1 MKAAILLGSLNRGG
15 TETLMLDLCQNL
27 KKIDFDAL
35 GIYRKGGV
43 LEQEFLNSGVPFIML
58 KPGKNMLKYIW
69 KLRKLLL
76 VNKVD
81 VVHAQ
86 QPIDALYACI
96 ACIGLNVKLILTF
109 HGFDFNGGT
118 ALLRFIIRRTD
129 KNIFV
134 SNFQQ
139 KYYIQKY
146 NLKPEKQN
154 VVYNGINFSKFNL
167 THNETTHPDLRKERK
182 IDDATILMGMIGNF
196 NEVRDQMTVCHF
208 LKLLNE
214 HMVDFHFIFVG
225 KLVENAPHR
234 YDDCVAFCK
243 ENNLNQ
249 YVTFAGVRN
258 DVPAV
263 LSQLDAFLYATD
275 HDTFGIAVVEA
286 MAAGVPVFVNDW
298 EVMTE
303 ITEEGKLAT
312 IYKTKDEKDILEKF
326 MLFLQTRETYKQK
339 TKEVSVIVRQKYSIE
354 KYIENLKIVY
364 SQ

>member
-43 LEQEFLNSGVPFIML
+43 LEQEFLNSDVHFIML

-69 KLRKLLL
+69 KLRNLLL
-76 VNKVD
+76 DNKID

-86 QPIDALYACI
+86 QPIDALYARLATLGTKI
-96 ACIGLNVKLILTF
+96 PVILTLHGYDFINSTLDWLILRIVLKTTSL
-109 HGFDFNGGT
+109 N
-118 ALLRFIIRRTD
+118 LY
-129 KNIFV
+129 V
-134 SNFQQ
+134 SNYQ
-139 KYYIQKY
+139 KEYYRQKFK
-146 NLKPEKQN
+146 LKPHLQK
-154 VVYNGINFSKFNL
+154 VVYNGINLDKF
-167 THNETTHPDLRKERK
+167 ETTAGANLRDELNLHKK
-182 IDDATILMGMIGNF
+182 TLLLGTVGNF
-196 NEVRDQMTVCHF
+196 VPGRDPMTICRF

-214 HMVDFHFIFVG
+214 QQLDFHFIFIG
-225 KLVENAPHR
+225 RKSETFPHI
-234 YDDCVAFCK
+234 YKECVDFCNH
-243 ENNLNQ
+243 NNLSNR
-249 YVTFAGVRN
+249 VTFAGARE
-258 DVPAV
+258 DVPA
-263 LSQLDAFLYATD
+263 LLPQLDAFLYATD

-286 MAAGVPVFVNDW
+286 IAAGIPVFVNDW
-298 EVMTE
+298 EVMNE

-312 IYKTKDEKDILEKF
+312 IYKTKDEKDLLEKF

-339 TKEVSVIVRQKYSIE
+339 TKQVSSIVRQKFSIE